1 MTRNA
6 SFDYARLL
14 AVFGIV
20 LFHSGAPGAAW
31 GYAGLPFFLLL
42 LGVFAAPAAAR
53 LSTAAYAR
61 TRARRL
67 LTPWL
72 IWSAIYAALLAVQA
86 ARNGRPVLADF
97 DASMLLTGPALHLWF
112 LPFAFV
118 AGCALHALARAVGVR
133 PVLGWIG
140 ASTAFVA
147 LGVSEAGPWPV
158 PLAQWIFAIPSL
170 GLGLLLSTEPRRWQ
184 LLGLALVLGG
194 AAALGWTQDILP
206 LALALVGFALCWVV
220 RLPETAQTRGLTDVA
235 LVVYLA
241 HPLVQTVLVW
251 GTGMATDSLASV
263 ALVIVIS
270 VGMALIGSRMAAL
283 LRTFRPIRTVQ
294 H

>member
-31 GYAGLPFFLLL
+31 GYVGLPFFLLL

-118 AGCALHALARAVGVR
+118 AGCALHALARGRGAARAGLDWGKHRFCGAWGVGGG
-133 PVLGWIG
+133 PL
-140 ASTAFVA
+140 
-147 LGVSEAGPWPV
+147 AGPP
-158 PLAQWIFAIPSL
+158 
-170 GLGLLLSTEPRRWQ
+170 
-184 LLGLALVLGG
+184 G
-194 AAALGWTQDILP
+194 AVD
-206 LALALVGFALCWVV
+206 LCHSISG
-220 RLPETAQTRGLTDVA
+220 AGA
-235 LVVYLA
+235 LVV
-241 HPLVQTVLVW
+241 H
-251 GTGMATDSLASV
+251 
-263 ALVIVIS
+263 
-270 VGMALIGSRMAAL
+270 
-283 LRTFRPIRTVQ
+283 
-294 H
+294 